1 MIAIVIAAVMKKD
14 LSNGISHG
22 KFGQGDT
29 DNGKISKEVRQRET
43 MRK

>member
-29 DNGKISKEVRQRET
+29 DMERSVRKLGRE
-43 MRK
+43 KQ